1 LVGKGREEWFP
12 PAQTKNKSK
21 IMEDEFEI
29 QQEEEQEKPKLLKK
43 EIRAISMKRAVVAVL
58 GLHLIA
64 LGGIIFFS
72 SQPKVSAQEDKRFLE
87 NLPQVGVDA
96 PTPTPSPKPKVV
108 TIVPKN
114 ISPNYPQYTKE
125 YVVKQG
131 DTFYGIVNRYKLNPT
146 KLKLINNIK
155 DENKLYVGQ
164 KLKFMQ

>member
-1 LVGKGREEWFP
+1 
-12 PAQTKNKSK
+12 
-21 IMEDEFEI
+21 MENDFEI
-29 QQEEEQEKPKLLKK
+29 QEEEEIENKEPKFLKK
-43 EIRAISMKRAVVAVL
+43 EIRAISMKKAVVAVV

-72 SQPKVSAQEDKRFLE
+72 SQPKANAQEDKRFLE
-87 NLPQVGVDA
+87 SLPQVGVEA
-96 PTPTPSPKPKVV
+96 STPTPEATPSPTPKPKVV
-108 TIVPKN
+108 TMVPKN

-125 YVVKQG
+125 YIVKQG

-164 KLKFMQ
+164 KLKFM